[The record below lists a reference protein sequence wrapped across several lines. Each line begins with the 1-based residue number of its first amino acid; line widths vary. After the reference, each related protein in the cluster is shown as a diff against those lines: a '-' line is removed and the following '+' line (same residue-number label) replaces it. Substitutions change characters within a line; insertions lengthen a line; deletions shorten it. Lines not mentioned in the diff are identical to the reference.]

1 MAAEE
6 RDFVRIGR
14 RFRLQER
21 AVAPVCAVLAPGG
34 VAVALLA
41 PAGGLQAGATTAVAV
56 LGVLVVAWRRHRPRT
71 VAWAAAGVAAASALG
86 TLFNSPPTTVRATGL
101 ATLVE
106 IAALLLLVCLVA
118 RYAPVRQAAALCSIL
133 GLLSST
139 ALFRLHVPPSAGD
152 AAAQSAFFAL
162 GAIAAA
168 ATGGGLRSLETRRV
182 RAVREARRHQRLEL
196 AADLHDFAAHDV
208 SAVVVLAQAAQV
220 IGADRPEE
228 LLPLLRQIEE
238 SGQQALGSMDRTVH
252 MLRTPGDSPGG
263 SPGSPDAPQASP
275 PPGTYGLEDIVDVVD
290 RFRSAGPADVRLDM
304 DRRSEHV
311 RRVPHEV
318 AGTAHRVVVEAL
330 TNVRRHA
337 ATAPWVAV
345 SVLLDGAEDADP
357 VLTVSVA
364 NGPPAPGGTG
374 GGHLGDRVHPAAT
387 GLAGLSERTRALGGT
402 LRFGAARENHGAR
415 TDDGPH
421 GRPGWQVTA
430 TLPLPT

>member
-21 AVAPVCAVLAPGG
+21 AVAPVCAALAPGG

-41 PAGGLQAGATTAVAV
+41 APAGCLQAGATTAVAV

-71 VAWAAAGVAAASALG
+71 VAWATAGVAAASALG
-86 TLFNSPPTTVRATGL
+86 TLFSSPPTTDRVTGL

-106 IAALLLLVCLVA
+106 IAALLLLVCLAA
-118 RYAPVRQAAALCSIL
+118 RYAPARQAAALCSIL

-139 ALFRLHVPPSAGD
+139 ALLRLHVPPSAVD

-162 GAIAAA
+162 GTIAAA

-252 MLRTPGDSPGG
+252 MLRSPGG

-345 SVLLDGAEDADP
+345 SVLLDRVEDADP

-402 LRFGAARENHGAR
+402 LRFGAAQENHGAR

-430 TLPLPT
+430 TFPLPT

>member
-14 RFRLQER
+14 RFRPQER

-71 VAWAAAGVAAASALG
+71 AAWAAAGVAAASALG
-86 TLFNSPPTTVRATGL
+86 TLFSSPPTTSRATGL

-118 RYAPVRQAAALCSIL
+118 RYAPARQAAALCSIL

-139 ALFRLHVPPSAGD
+139 ALFRLHVPPSAVD

-168 ATGGGLRSLETRRV
+168 ATGGGLRSLEARRV
-182 RAVREARRHQRLEL
+182 SAVREARRHQRLEL

-252 MLRTPGDSPGG
+252 MLRSPGD

-290 RFRSAGPADVRLDM
+290 RFRAAGPADVRLDM
-304 DRRSEHV
+304 DRRSERV
-311 RRVPHEV
+311 RRVPREV

-364 NGPPAPGGTG
+364 NGTPAPGGTG

-402 LRFGAARENHGAR
+402 LHFGAAQENHGAR

-430 TLPLPT
+430 TFPLPT

>member
-21 AVAPVCAVLAPGG
+21 VVAPVCAILAPSG
-34 VAVALLA
+34 VAVALLAA

-71 VAWAAAGVAAASALG
+71 VAWATAGVAAASALG
-86 TLFNSPPTTVRATGL
+86 TLFSSPPTTDRVTGL

-118 RYAPVRQAAALCSIL
+118 RYAPARQAAALCSIL

-182 RAVREARRHQRLEL
+182 RAVREARQHQRLEL

-252 MLRTPGDSPGG
+252 MLRSPGDSPG
-263 SPGSPDAPQASP
+263 SPDTPQASP

-290 RFRSAGPADVRLDM
+290 RFRAAGPADVRLDM

-402 LRFGAARENHGAR
+402 LHFGAAQENHGAR

-430 TLPLPT
+430 TFPLPT

>member
-1 MAAEE
+1 MVAKGTE
-6 RDFVRIGR
+6 FVRIGC
-14 RFRLQER
+14 RFRCHER

-34 VAVALLA
+34 VAVALLTA
-41 PAGGLQAGATTAVAV
+41 PAGGLQAAATTAVAV

-71 VAWAAAGVAAASALG
+71 AAWTAVGVAAASALG
-86 TLFNSPPTTVRATGL
+86 TLFSSPPTTDRATGL
-101 ATLVE
+101 ATLAE
-106 IAALLLLVCLVA
+106 IAVLLLLVCLVA

-139 ALFRLHVPPSAGD
+139 ALFRLHVPPSTVD

-182 RAVREARRHQRLEL
+182 RAVREARQHQRLEL

-228 LLPLLRQIEE
+228 LLSLLQQIEE

-252 MLRTPGDSPGG
+252 MLRSPGDSPG
-263 SPGSPDAPQASP
+263 SPDTPRTTP
-275 PPGTYGLEDIVDVVD
+275 PPGTYGLDDIVDVVD
-290 RFRSAGPADVRLDM
+290 RFRATGPADVRLDM
-304 DRRSEHV
+304 DRRSERV

-345 SVLLDGAEDADP
+345 SVLLDGAEDDGP

-364 NGPPAPGGTG
+364 NGPPAPGRTG

-415 TDDGPH
+415 TEDGPH
-421 GRPGWQVTA
+421 GPGWQVTA
-430 TLPLPT
+430 TFPLPT

>member
-1 MAAEE
+1 MVAKGTE
-6 RDFVRIGR
+6 FVRIGC
-14 RFRLQER
+14 RFRCHER

-34 VAVALLA
+34 VAVALLTA
-41 PAGGLQAGATTAVAV
+41 PAGGLQAAATTAVAV

-71 VAWAAAGVAAASALG
+71 AAWTAVGVAAASALG
-86 TLFNSPPTTVRATGL
+86 TLFSSPPTTDRATGL
-101 ATLVE
+101 ATLAE
-106 IAALLLLVCLVA
+106 IAVLLLLVCLVA
-118 RYAPVRQAAALCSIL
+118 RYAPVRQAAALCSVL

-139 ALFRLHVPPSAGD
+139 TLFRLHVPPSAVD

-182 RAVREARRHQRLEL
+182 RAVREARQHQRLEL

-220 IGADRPEE
+220 IGSDRPEE

-252 MLRTPGDSPGG
+252 MLRSPGDSPG
-263 SPGSPDAPQASP
+263 SPDTPRTTP
-275 PPGTYGLEDIVDVVD
+275 PPGTYGLDDIVDVVD
-290 RFRSAGPADVRLDM
+290 RFRATGPADVRLDM
-304 DRRSEHV
+304 DRRSERV

-345 SVLLDGAEDADP
+345 SVLLDGAEDAGP

-364 NGPPAPGGTG
+364 NGPPAPGRTG

-415 TDDGPH
+415 TEDGPH

-430 TLPLPT
+430 TFPLPT

>member
-1 MAAEE
+1 MVAKGTE
-6 RDFVRIGR
+6 FVRIGC
-14 RFRLQER
+14 RFRCQER

-34 VAVALLA
+34 VAVALLTA
-41 PAGGLQAGATTAVAV
+41 PAGGLQAAATTAVAV

-71 VAWAAAGVAAASALG
+71 AAWAAAGVAAASALG
-86 TLFNSPPTTVRATGL
+86 TLFSSPPTTDRATGL
-101 ATLVE
+101 ATLAE

-139 ALFRLHVPPSAGD
+139 ALFRLHVPPSAVD

-182 RAVREARRHQRLEL
+182 RAVREARQHQRLEL

-252 MLRTPGDSPGG
+252 MLRSPGDSPG
-263 SPGSPDAPQASP
+263 SPDTPRTTP

-290 RFRSAGPADVRLDM
+290 RFRATGPADVRLNM
-304 DRRSEHV
+304 DRRSERV

-364 NGPPAPGGTG
+364 NGPPAPGRTG

-415 TDDGPH
+415 TEDGPH

-430 TLPLPT
+430 TFPLPT

>member
-21 AVAPVCAVLAPGG
+21 AVAPVCAALAPGG

-86 TLFNSPPTTVRATGL
+86 TLFSSPPTTVRATGL

-139 ALFRLHVPPSAGD
+139 ALFRLHVPPSAVD

-162 GAIAAA
+162 GTIAAA

-182 RAVREARRHQRLEL
+182 RAVREARQHQRLEL

-252 MLRTPGDSPGG
+252 MLRTPGDSPG
-263 SPGSPDAPQASP
+263 SPDAPQASP

-290 RFRSAGPADVRLDM
+290 RFRAAGPADVRLDM

-311 RRVPHEV
+311 RRVPHGV

-345 SVLLDGAEDADP
+345 SVLLDRAEDADP

-402 LRFGAARENHGAR
+402 LRFGAAQENHGAR

-430 TLPLPT
+430 TFPLPA

>member
-1 MAAEE
+1 MVAKGTE
-6 RDFVRIGR
+6 FVRIGC
-14 RFRLQER
+14 RFRCHER

-34 VAVALLA
+34 VAVALLTA
-41 PAGGLQAGATTAVAV
+41 PAGGLQAAATTAVAV
-56 LGVLVVAWRRHRPRT
+56 LGVLVAAWRRHRPRT
-71 VAWAAAGVAAASALG
+71 AAWTAVGVAAASALG
-86 TLFNSPPTTVRATGL
+86 TLFSSPPTTDRATGL
-101 ATLVE
+101 ATLAE
-106 IAALLLLVCLVA
+106 IAVLLLLVCLVA

-139 ALFRLHVPPSAGD
+139 ALFRLHVPPSTVD

-182 RAVREARRHQRLEL
+182 RAVREARQHQRLEL

-228 LLPLLRQIEE
+228 LLSLLQQIEE

-252 MLRTPGDSPGG
+252 MLRSPGDSPG
-263 SPGSPDAPQASP
+263 SPDTPRTTP
-275 PPGTYGLEDIVDVVD
+275 PPGTYGLDDIVDVVD
-290 RFRSAGPADVRLDM
+290 RFRATGPADVRLDM
-304 DRRSEHV
+304 DRRSERV

-345 SVLLDGAEDADP
+345 SVLLDGAEDDGP

-364 NGPPAPGGTG
+364 NGPPAPGRTG

-415 TDDGPH
+415 TEDGPH

-430 TLPLPT
+430 TFPLPT

>member
-21 AVAPVCAVLAPGG
+21 AVAPVCAALAPGG

-86 TLFNSPPTTVRATGL
+86 TLFSSPPTTVRATGL

-182 RAVREARRHQRLEL
+182 RAVREARQHQRLEL

-252 MLRTPGDSPGG
+252 MLRTPGDSPG
-263 SPGSPDAPQASP
+263 SPDAPQASP

-290 RFRSAGPADVRLDM
+290 RFRAAGPADVRLDM

-311 RRVPHEV
+311 RRVPHGV

-345 SVLLDGAEDADP
+345 SVLLDRAEDADP

-402 LRFGAARENHGAR
+402 LRFGAAQENHGAR

-430 TLPLPT
+430 TFPLPA